1 MILIPLKSAIASEEN
16 IMPDKALYNITL
28 DNQDII
34 VRFNRN
40 ILDPDSLT
48 KFLEYLEL
56 ETIRSRSNLTQE
68 QAAILAEEID
78 LDVWSKI
85 KHKFVR

>member
-1 MILIPLKSAIASEEN
+1 
-16 IMPDKALYNITL
+16 MPDKALYNITL